1 MEETRERIVT
11 AVQIRS
17 VLVARLAH
25 GLDLLPGLLG
35 DEGCHKAV
43 VLLAPIDQGSGIDAI
58 AREGDIAADR
68 T

>member
-1 MEETRERIVT
+1 
-11 AVQIRS
+11 